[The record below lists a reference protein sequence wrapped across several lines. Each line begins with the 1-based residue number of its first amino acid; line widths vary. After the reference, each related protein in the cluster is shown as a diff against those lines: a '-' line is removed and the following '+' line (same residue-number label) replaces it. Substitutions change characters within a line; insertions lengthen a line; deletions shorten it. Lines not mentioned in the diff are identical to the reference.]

1 MNTLRIE
8 HTNRIPDVEWM
19 PFPGGELE
27 GSRPRVLCPDC
38 RARLQRAAM
47 AGGTPLVSTL
57 CFQCYRLD
65 LERTRRLR
73 EAANLNTASEERFQ
87 TSLPFQPVNGRRLV
101 RLKREREASRVAAS
115 QGSGAFVERR
125 RRAQI
130 AARNQLGRLLL
141 ELKQRGGGQRE
152 STSVPPRLPSPSHC
166 SRQLHADL
174 ALPESWLPFVSA
186 GR

>member
-8 HTNRIPDVEWM
+8 HTNRIPDVQWM

-38 RARLQRAAM
+38 RARLHRAA
-47 AGGTPLVSTL
+47 AAAARAVAPTL

-65 LERTRRLR
+65 LERTRRLG

-87 TSLPFQPVNGRRLV
+87 TSLPFQPVNGRRLAS
-101 RLKREREASRVAAS
+101 LKREREAARVAAR
-115 QGSGAFVERR
+115 QGSGALVERR

-130 AARNQLGRLLL
+130 DARKQLGRLLL
-141 ELKQRGGGQRE
+141 ELKQRRGGEPE
-152 STSVPPRLPSPSHC
+152 SSNVPLRSLTHS
-166 SRQLHADL
+166 SRQLQAEL

-186 GR
+186 RR